1 VTTSSTARE
10 RTSFVG
16 MAVFLGG
23 WTMLFVALLFV
34 WADVR
39 LTAHAWP
46 PDGEPRAPLLY
57 PAIATL
63 LIAASSWLLARGRV
77 AATVICG
84 VGFVAVQL
92 LGLAALWRTG
102 VTPSSGR
109 YGSILYTFLAL
120 HGLHVVVGLAGLS
133 LARAT
138 QRNWRAFWHFVGVV
152 WLVLFAVLF
161 LAGCSQE
168 ARGRATYQQ
177 YCRPCHGDNGDGHGV
192 SAAGLRPPPRDF
204 TQAMFK
210 FGHVEIPQLPP
221 DDELKHI
228 IKRGLNGTA
237 MHPWDLSE
245 RELDDV
251 VQYIKT
257 FSPRWRTDKIGEAI
271 VPSADPFGP
280 TREKE
285 AIAHGEAK
293 FHDLCANCHERRE
306 LKTTEY
312 CLRGTPEDCKLPV
325 RELPPDLRCDPLR
338 TIHPGSELTDLYRV
352 IAAGIGGASMPT
364 WKGRLPEQDLWG
376 VAYYVRSLRADQTGC
391 SVSRTGQ

>member
-1 VTTSSTARE
+1 VTPTSARE
-10 RTSFVG
+10 RTSFIG

-46 PDGEPRAPLLY
+46 PDGEARAPILY
-57 PAIATL
+57 PAIATV

-84 VGFVAVQL
+84 LGFVTVQL

-120 HGLHVVVGLAGLS
+120 HGLHVAVGLAGLV

-138 QRNWRAFWHFVGVV
+138 QRNWRLFWHFVGGV
-152 WLVLFAVLF
+152 WIVLFAVLF
-161 LAGCSQE
+161 LAGCNNQE
-168 ARGRATYQQ
+168 ARGRQTYQQ

-192 SAAGLRPPPRDF
+192 SAVGLRPPPRDF

-221 DDELKHI
+221 DDELKRI
-228 IKRGLNGTA
+228 IKNGLNGTA

-251 VQYIKT
+251 VQYLKT

-271 VPSADPFGP
+271 QPSPDPFGP
-280 TREKE
+280 AREKE
-285 AIAHGEAK
+285 GIAHGEAK
-293 FHDLCANCHERRE
+293 FGELCANCHVRRE
-306 LKTTEY
+306 LKTTEF
-312 CLRGTPEDCKLPV
+312 CLRGTLEDCKLSV
-325 RELPPDLRCDPLR
+325 RELPPDLHCDTLR
-338 TIHPGSELTDLYRV
+338 TIHPGSELYDLYRI
-352 IAAGIGGASMPT
+352 IASGINGASMPT
-364 WKGRLPEQDLWG
+364 WKNRLPEVDLWG

-391 SVSRTGQ
+391 NVSRTGQ